1 MTKAPDVIVVGAG
14 PSGLLAAEVAS
25 SKGARVLVLEEHDEI
40 GKPIKCSGVISSRGL
55 KQLDISPKPSFIL
68 NKVKGAHF
76 HSPGGEHFS
85 VEGKLAYVID
95 RKQFDKYLADL
106 AIRSGTTIRTSCRV
120 ESLMVRAQNIIGVK
134 TSKGEQ
140 IKSKVVI
147 DGEGIS
153 SKLLQNVNLTTP
165 NKTGI
170 LPAIQFEIADINKE
184 LNFVHLYFSNKI
196 APGFFAWIIPI
207 SKNLSRIGLASKKG
221 DLLKRINVFLRTIS
235 KTYSIIRINY
245 GSIYTSLPSSRTS
258 HKGLL
263 VVGDAA
269 GQVKATTGGGIIIGG
284 ICAKIAGNIAAEISE
299 VNNPS
304 LEKYQ
309 IYDTLWKSK
318 LNRELWTMAMAR
330 KVANLVEDKTVD
342 KLFQLVIENDL
353 IKEIERVGDID
364 YQSRVLT
371 MLFMKPDLY
380 KILLLVASDI
390 VSEILGANKS

>member
-14 PSGLLAAEVAS
+14 PSGLLAAEAAS
-25 SKGARVLVLEEHDEI
+25 SKGARVLVLEEHEEI
-40 GKPIKCSGVISSRGL
+40 GKPIKCSGVISSSGL
-55 KQLDISPKPSFIL
+55 KQLDIHPKSSFIL
-68 NKVKGAHF
+68 NKVKGARF
-76 HSPGGEHFS
+76 HSPGGEYFS
-85 VEGKLAYVID
+85 IEGKLAYVID
-95 RKQFDKYLADL
+95 REQFDKYLAEV
-106 AIRSGTTIRTSCRV
+106 AIRSGTTIRTSCKV
-120 ESLMVRAQNIIGVK
+120 ESLMLKGQKIIGVK

-153 SKLLQNVNLTTP
+153 SKLLQNIDLTTP

-170 LPAIQFEIADINKE
+170 LPAIQFEIADINRD
-184 LNFVHLYFSNKI
+184 LNFVDLYISNKL

-221 DLLKRINVFLRTIS
+221 DLFEKINVFLRSVS
-235 KTYSIIRINY
+235 KTYSIIRVNY
-245 GSIYTSLPSSRTS
+245 GSVYTSLPSSNTS
-258 HKGLL
+258 YKGLL

-269 GQVKATTGGGIIIGG
+269 GQVKATTGGGVIIGG
-284 ICAKIAGNIAAEISE
+284 ICAKIAGNVAAEISK

-304 LEKYQ
+304 LEKFQ

-318 LNRELWTMAMAR
+318 LSRELWTMAMAR
-330 KVANLVEDKTVD
+330 KVANLTEDKTID
-342 KLFQLVIENDL
+342 KLFQIVIENDL

-364 YQSRVLT
+364 YQSHVLT
-371 MLFMKPDLY
+371 MLIMKPDMY

-390 VSEILGANKS
+390 VLEILSRKHT